1 MDKTA
6 GCPLSMQRAS
16 VYVGKGKDQMILSG
30 SWSLGRGTL
39 CNKGKWEEMAK
50 GGGNGLS
57 DLGEQREEDHW
68 AWLLR
73 SDPSSLHLWAPAWI
87 WSNAGDE
94 GRMEALG
101 SSFRRESE
109 GKGKFPLLR
118 ILRDFLCWDCPYWED
133 EGSRRL
139 RSWFLF

>member
-16 VYVGKGKDQMILSG
+16 VYVGKGKDQMILLG

-50 GGGNGLS
+50 GGNGLS

-73 SDPSSLHLWAPAWI
+73 SDPSS
-87 WSNAGDE
+87 SV
-94 GRMEALG
+94 G
-101 SSFRRESE
+101 SGQDLEQRRRRGEDGSPRLQLQ
-109 GKGKFPLLR
+109 KGIGGEREIP
-118 ILRDFLCWDCPYWED
+118 IA
-133 EGSRRL
+133 
-139 RSWFLF
+139 